1 MKTVAAVSRLTYVG
15 SLIVVKIDSK
25 KAEDG
30 SRVYFGM
37 LLIVVKIDSKK
48 AEDGSQVYFGVWLI
62 VVKVDSRKSEDGPQ
76 VYFGLPSTVR
86 EQQKLQLQA
95 GAAGTKK
102 PTQMTAGSLALNTD
116 DSLQI
121 ATLVCSTKLTH
132 NGV

>member
-1 MKTVAAVSRLTYVG
+1 MTLALVRQMILLLATAQ
-15 SLIVVKIDSK
+15 IDSK
-25 KAEDG
+25 
-30 SRVYFGM
+30 
-37 LLIVVKIDSKK
+37 
-48 AEDGSQVYFGVWLI
+48 
-62 VVKVDSRKSEDGPQ
+62 KSEDGPQ

-102 PTQMTAGSLALNTD
+102 PAQMNAGSLALNSD

-132 NGV
+132 NGAFY